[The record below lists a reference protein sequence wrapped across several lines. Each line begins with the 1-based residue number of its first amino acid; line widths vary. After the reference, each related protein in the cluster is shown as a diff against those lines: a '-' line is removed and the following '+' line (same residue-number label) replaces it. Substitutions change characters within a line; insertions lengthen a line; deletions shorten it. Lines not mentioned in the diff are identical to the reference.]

1 MNSQEYVNYIT
12 KIFFTLKFIN
22 KLYHWNTTSYPRH
35 IASDRFDDV
44 LESLM
49 DKFMEIFIG
58 RYQIKPLIHKLQI
71 EDVYLNDKGIET
83 AYKQV
88 RDVLSEMQKNIP
100 DSDLLNIRD
109 ELVGEINKNL
119 CGVRLKRSRRIP
131 CFLSVS
137 H

>member
-1 MNSQEYVNYIT
+1 MNSQEYINYVT

-49 DKFMEIFIG
+49 DKFMEVFIG

-71 EDVYLNDKGIET
+71 EDTYLNDKGIET

-119 CGVRLKRSRRIP
+119 YL
-131 CFLSVS
+131 FTLN
-137 H
+137 

>member
-12 KIFFTLKFIN
+12 KIFFTIKFIN

-44 LESLM
+44 LESLV
-49 DKFMEIFIG
+49 DKFMEVFIG

-88 RDVLSEMQKNIP
+88 RDVLLEMQKYIL

-109 ELVGEINKNL
+109 ELVAEINKNL
-119 CGVRLKRSRRIP
+119 YL
-131 CFLSVS
+131 FTLN
-137 H
+137 

>member
-1 MNSQEYVNYIT
+1 MNSQEYINYLT
-12 KIFFTLKFIN
+12 KYFFTLKIVN

-35 IASDRFDDV
+35 IASDRFDNV
-44 LESLM
+44 LESLV
-49 DKFMEIFIG
+49 DKFMEVFIG
-58 RYQIKPLIHKLQI
+58 RYQTKPMVHKLSI
-71 EDVYLNDKGIET
+71 EDSFITDKGIES

-119 CGVRLKRSRRIP
+119 YL
-131 CFLSVS
+131 FTLN
-137 H
+137 

>member
-1 MNSQEYVNYIT
+1 MNSQEYINYLT
-12 KIFFTLKFIN
+12 RVFFTMKLVN

-49 DKFMEIFIG
+49 DKFMEVFIG
-58 RYQIKPLIHKLQI
+58 RYQIKPMIHKISI
-71 EDVYLNDKGIET
+71 EDVYVSDKGIET

-88 RDVLSEMQKNIP
+88 REVLSEMQKNIP

-109 ELVGEINKNL
+109 ELVSEINKNL
-119 CGVRLKRSRRIP
+119 YL
-131 CFLSVS
+131 FTLN
-137 H
+137 

>member
-1 MNSQEYVNYIT
+1 MNSQEYLNYLT

-22 KLYHWNTTSYPRH
+22 KLYHWNTISYPRH
-35 IASDRFDDV
+35 IASDRFDNV

-49 DKFMEIFIG
+49 DKFMEVFIG

-71 EDVYLNDKGIET
+71 EDVYVSDKGIET

-88 RDVLSEMQKNIP
+88 REVLSEMQKNIP

-109 ELVGEINKNL
+109 ELVSEINKNL
-119 CGVRLKRSRRIP
+119 YLFI
-131 CFLSVS
+131 LN
-137 H
+137 

>member
-1 MNSQEYVNYIT
+1 MNSQEYINFLT
-12 KIFFTLKFIN
+12 KYFFTLKIVN

-44 LESLM
+44 LESLV
-49 DKFMEIFIG
+49 DKFMEVFIG
-58 RYQIKPLIHKLQI
+58 RYQTKPMVHKLSI
-71 EDVYLNDKGIET
+71 EDSFITDKGIES

-119 CGVRLKRSRRIP
+119 YL
-131 CFLSVS
+131 FTLN
-137 H
+137 

>member
-119 CGVRLKRSRRIP
+119 YL
-131 CFLSVS
+131 FTLN
-137 H
+137 

>member
-1 MNSQEYVNYIT
+1 MNSQEYINYIT

-49 DKFMEIFIG
+49 DKFMEVFIG
-58 RYQIKPLIHKLQI
+58 RYQTKPSIHKLQI
-71 EDVYLNDKGIET
+71 EDAFLNDKGIET

-88 RDVLSEMQKNIP
+88 RDILSEMQKNIP

-119 CGVRLKRSRRIP
+119 YL
-131 CFLSVS
+131 FTLN
-137 H
+137 

>member
-1 MNSQEYVNYIT
+1 MNSQEYINYIT

-49 DKFMEIFIG
+49 DKFMEVFIG

-71 EDVYLNDKGIET
+71 EEAYLNDKGIET
-83 AYKQV
+83 AYRQV

-109 ELVGEINKNL
+109 ELVAEINKNL
-119 CGVRLKRSRRIP
+119 YL
-131 CFLSVS
+131 FTLN
-137 H
+137 

>member
-1 MNSQEYVNYIT
+1 MNSQEYINYVT
-12 KIFFTLKFIN
+12 RVFFTIKLVN

-49 DKFMEIFIG
+49 DKFMEVFIG
-58 RYQIKPLIHKLQI
+58 RYQVKPMIHKLSI
-71 EDVYLNDKGIET
+71 EDSFITDKGIEA

-119 CGVRLKRSRRIP
+119 YL
-131 CFLSVS
+131 FTLN
-137 H
+137 

>member
-1 MNSQEYVNYIT
+1 
-12 KIFFTLKFIN
+12 
-22 KLYHWNTTSYPRH
+22 
-35 IASDRFDDV
+35 
-44 LESLM
+44 
-49 DKFMEIFIG
+49 MEVFIG

-71 EDVYLNDKGIET
+71 EEAYLNDKGIET

-119 CGVRLKRSRRIP
+119 YL
-131 CFLSVS
+131 FTLN
-137 H
+137 

>member
-49 DKFMEIFIG
+49 DKFMEVFIG

-71 EDVYLNDKGIET
+71 EEAYLNDKGIET

-88 RDVLSEMQKNIP
+88 RDVLSEMQRNIP

-109 ELVGEINKNL
+109 ELVAEINKNL
-119 CGVRLKRSRRIP
+119 CL
-131 CFLSVS
+131 FTLN
-137 H
+137 

>member
-12 KIFFTLKFIN
+12 KIFFTIKFIN

-49 DKFMEIFIG
+49 DKFMEVFIG

-71 EDVYLNDKGIET
+71 EEVYLNDKGIET

-100 DSDLLNIRD
+100 DTDLLNIRD

-119 CGVRLKRSRRIP
+119 YL
-131 CFLSVS
+131 FTLN
-137 H
+137 

>member
-1 MNSQEYVNYIT
+1 MNSQEYINYVT
-12 KIFFTLKFIN
+12 KIFFTIKFIN

-35 IASDRFDDV
+35 IASDRFNDV

-49 DKFMEIFIG
+49 DKFMEVFIG

-71 EDVYLNDKGIET
+71 EDTYLNDKGIET

-100 DSDLLNIRD
+100 DTDLLNIKD
-109 ELVGEINKNL
+109 ELVAEINKNL
-119 CGVRLKRSRRIP
+119 YL
-131 CFLSVS
+131 FTLN
-137 H
+137 

>member
-1 MNSQEYVNYIT
+1 MNSQEYINYLT
-12 KIFFTLKFIN
+12 KYFFTLKIVN

-44 LESLM
+44 LESLV
-49 DKFMEIFIG
+49 DKFMEVFIG
-58 RYQIKPLIHKLQI
+58 RYQTKPMVHKLSI
-71 EDVYLNDKGIET
+71 EDSFITDKGIES

-119 CGVRLKRSRRIP
+119 YL
-131 CFLSVS
+131 FTLN
-137 H
+137 

>member
-1 MNSQEYVNYIT
+1 MNSQEYINYLT

-35 IASDRFDDV
+35 IASDRFDHV
-44 LESLM
+44 LESLI
-49 DKFMEIFIG
+49 DKFMEVFIG

-71 EDVYLNDKGIET
+71 EDAYLNDKGIET

-119 CGVRLKRSRRIP
+119 YL
-131 CFLSVS
+131 FTLN
-137 H
+137 

>member
-49 DKFMEIFIG
+49 DKFMEVFIG

-71 EDVYLNDKGIET
+71 EEAYLNDKGIET
-83 AYKQV
+83 AYRQV

-109 ELVGEINKNL
+109 ELVAEINKNL
-119 CGVRLKRSRRIP
+119 YL
-131 CFLSVS
+131 FTLN
-137 H
+137 